1 MTVNR
6 MVAIAVLGASGA
18 MAQNP
23 SAADLQKQYVGQQWV
38 VKYPL
43 VPCTRQVA
51 EITALEVFDQKVHPT
66 KAPKAES
73 VAIHPPGQGVRFTLR
88 CPDGNSYT
96 REIGL
101 KYFQSEFEKPPS
113 Q

>member
-1 MTVNR
+1 MTVTR
-6 MVAIAVLGASGA
+6 VMTIAVLGASAA
-18 MAQNP
+18 MAQTP
-23 SAADLQKQYVGQQWV
+23 SGAELQKQYVGQQWL

-51 EITALEVFDQKVHPT
+51 EITALEVFDEKVHPS
-66 KAPKAES
+66 KAAKAES

-88 CPDGNSYT
+88 CPDGSSYT

-101 KYFQSEFEKPPS
+101 KYFQSEFDKPPS